1 MVADMSQHVST
12 AADSDTVSI
21 CSVGVY
27 GTKYVRN
34 GDPVT
39 TSIEIVL
46 NQSQTISIE
55 RIQPSITIA
64 NQQDIKLRQKS
75 NLGFITITE
84 NASFSDVLIDTT
96 GQSIGEYTLILES
109 FDSLSVAQSALK
121 TDTIAIKICHV
132 NELLQTWSV
141 PSTHTFT

>member
-46 NQSQTISIE
+46 NQSQTISIG
-55 RIQPSITIA
+55 RI
-64 NQQDIKLRQKS
+64 
-75 NLGFITITE
+75 
-84 NASFSDVLIDTT
+84 NA
-96 GQSIGEYTLILES
+96 
-109 FDSLSVAQSALK
+109 
-121 TDTIAIKICHV
+121 
-132 NELLQTWSV
+132 
-141 PSTHTFT
+141 